1 MTDDDDDDDWW
12 WWLMMMTDDDVD
24 VDVDDDELLVGYSPI
39 NSPSGRKKM
48 PESLPNGNRVQWVLA
63 M

>member
-1 MTDDDDDDDWW
+1 
-12 WWLMMMTDDDVD
+12 MMMTDDDVD